1 MKISLNVIKTSVYN
15 GNLTYTINLLTALAT
30 CFPENR
36 YQLLTQLNKKK
47 EVVASFTESSAL
59 QYRNILANEGML
71 GKKAKLF
78 LHSFNQTVTRLA
90 ASRSDLY
97 HASNPTD
104 FPDGITNGV
113 VTLHDL
119 IALHPEPWS
128 SSESIKFYHNNIK
141 AILKQAKVVFTV
153 SEFTKTD
160 AIKHFPEFAHKYF
173 PTPLA
178 ANPLFRKINISRDFL
193 LRYGI
198 TDAEKP
204 YLLYVGEIQPRKNI
218 EGFLAAFD
226 ALPMTMQKE
235 LQIIIVGSAKRH
247 ENLRQFQNAVAA
259 MKYPAKVIHLQNV
272 PTEEL
277 IKLYN
282 AAYAFIYLSHYE
294 GFGLPVI
301 EAMSCGCPVLTS
313 NTTSLRE
320 VASDAALTVNPDDKD
335 AIVHAMTSIID
346 QSSVRDSLK
355 EKGFLRAG
363 CFSWEKTAEKTIAGY
378 KEAIAMCIV

>member
-1 MKISLNVIKTSVYN
+1 MRDVT
-15 GNLTYTINLLTALAT
+15 LAT
-30 CFPENR
+30 FFPENQ
-36 YQLLTQLNKKK
+36 YKLLTQLNKKK
-47 EVVASFTESSAL
+47 EVAESFTKSDAL
-59 QYRNILANEGML
+59 QYHNVLANEGML
-71 GKKAKLF
+71 GKKAKPF
-78 LHSFNQTVTRLA
+78 LRSFNQTVTRLA

-104 FPDGITNGV
+104 FPEDITNGV

-119 IALHPEPWS
+119 IALRPEPWVS
-128 SSESIKFYHNNIK
+128 TESIKFYHNNIK

-153 SEFTKTD
+153 SKFTKND

-198 TDAEKP
+198 TDIEKP
-204 YLLYVGEIQPRKNI
+204 YLLYVGEIQPRKNV

-226 ALPMTMQKE
+226 ALPQTLQKE
-235 LQIIIVGSAKRH
+235 LQIIIVGSAKSH
-247 ENLRQFQNAVAA
+247 ENLRQFQNAVAT
-259 MKYPAKVIHLQNV
+259 MKYPSKVFHLQNV
-272 PTEEL
+272 ATEDL

-313 NTTSLRE
+313 NTTSLKE
-320 VASDAALTVNPDDKD
+320 VASDAALMVNPDDKD
-335 AIVHAMTSIID
+335 ATIHAMTSIIE

-355 EKGFLRAG
+355 EMGLLRAA
-363 CFSWEKTAEKTIAGY
+363 CFSWEKNAEKTIAGY
-378 KEAIAMCIV
+378 NAAIDMCNAE

>member
-1 MKISLNVIKTSVYN
+1 M
-15 GNLTYTINLLTALAT
+15 
-30 CFPENR
+30 
-36 YQLLTQLNKKK
+36 
-47 EVVASFTESSAL
+47 
-59 QYRNILANEGML
+59 
-71 GKKAKLF
+71 
-78 LHSFNQTVTRLA
+78 
-90 ASRSDLY
+90 
-97 HASNPTD
+97 
-104 FPDGITNGV
+104 
-113 VTLHDL
+113 
-119 IALHPEPWS
+119 
-128 SSESIKFYHNNIK
+128 
-141 AILKQAKVVFTV
+141 
-153 SEFTKTD
+153 
-160 AIKHFPEFAHKYF
+160 
-173 PTPLA
+173 
-178 ANPLFRKINISRDFL
+178 
-193 LRYGI
+193 RYGI

-355 EKGFLRAG
+355 EKGLLRAG
-363 CFSWEKTAEKTIAGY
+363 CFSWKKTAEKTIAGY